1 MIFEN
6 DKIEKMLPQKE
17 PSKFVESITCFDGD
31 SKTLVA
37 RQNFPID
44 SYFLKG
50 HFPNN
55 PIIPGVLLIE
65 CMAQSALLL
74 LSLLFSKKVNLGYL
88 VKTENF
94 KFFNVVRPSTNIEIN
109 VTLEKQVG
117 SYFYISGVIYNL
129 EEQKKVAKGK
139 IVLFM

>member
-1 MIFEN
+1 
-6 DKIEKMLPQKE
+6 
-17 PSKFVESITCFDGD
+17 
-31 SKTLVA
+31 
-37 RQNFPID
+37 
-44 SYFLKG
+44 
-50 HFPNN
+50 
-55 PIIPGVLLIE
+55 
-65 CMAQSALLL
+65 MAQSALLL